1 MRATSFRALV
11 VVLCAPIAMLT
22 MAPGIF
28 TTGQQDG
35 TGHTDRPCDRFP
47 ELPGLGLLAVGS
59 EEVLGVT
66 FAGGVAHPLL
76 LRPSGQ
82 QAHDGLRS
90 ACAFFHLL
98 QYSRR

>member
-1 MRATSFRALV
+1 MF
-11 VVLCAPIAMLT
+11 T

-28 TTGQQDG
+28 TAGQQDWAR
-35 TGHTDRPCDRFP
+35 HTNRPGDGFP

-59 EEVLGVT
+59 EEMLGVT

-82 QAHDGLRS
+82 QAHDGLRG
-90 ACAFFHLL
+90 ACAFFHLP
-98 QYSRR
+98 QYSRADPKIAHMN